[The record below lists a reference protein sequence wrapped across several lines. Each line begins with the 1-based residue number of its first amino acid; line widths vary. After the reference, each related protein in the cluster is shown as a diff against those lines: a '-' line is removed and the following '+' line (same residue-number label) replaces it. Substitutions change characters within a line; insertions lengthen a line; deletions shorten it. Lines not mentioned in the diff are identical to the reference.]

1 MSERLFTLWGL
12 LLFACCFLPGSVWAE
27 QGRQV
32 VVYTSVDEVL
42 SAEVFAWIEQQTGL
56 DVLPVFDSEATKTT
70 GLYLRLI
77 QEASRP
83 RADVFWNGEFSRTL
97 LLKEKSVLESY
108 SPHAAERIPERF
120 KDPEGFWTG
129 LSARARVLAFNPSR
143 VEASKVPQSA
153 TALLGEEWKGRVIW
167 ANPMFGTAGTHCAAL
182 LAHRGEQPFTAL
194 MARWKKHFRTVRSN
208 GEVALLVAEGAFPLG
223 ITDTD
228 DVFRIKLEGGSI
240 EAVPFDSEGEGT
252 LLIPNTVAILAKCPH
267 PEAAREFVEALLDP
281 EVERRMAFS
290 PSRQLPVRE
299 DVEVPEDL
307 VAWRSIRAL
316 PVSLESVA
324 KEADRAMRILKP
336 MIQG

>member
-1 MSERLFTLWGL
+1 MTQRRSVCWVVVTVAMCLSPRPTWGQD
-12 LLFACCFLPGSVWAE
+12 P
-27 QGRQV
+27 RQV

-42 SAEVFAWIEQQTGL
+42 STEIFSWIEQQTGL

-97 LLKEKSVLESY
+97 LLKEKGLLDSY
-108 SPHAAERIPERF
+108 RPRMSKQIPERF

-129 LSARARVLAFNPSR
+129 LSARARVLAFNPSL
-143 VEASKVPQSA
+143 VEAAKVPRSV

-167 ANPMFGTAGTHCAAL
+167 ANPMFGTTGTHCAAL
-182 LAHRGEQPFTAL
+182 LARMGEPPFTSL
-194 MARWKKHFRTVRSN
+194 MARWKERFRIVRSN
-208 GEVALLVAEGAFPLG
+208 GEVARLVAEGAFPLG
-223 ITDTD
+223 LTDTD
-228 DVFRIKLEGGSI
+228 DVFRMKLEGRPI
-240 EAVPFDSEGEGT
+240 DAVPFDSEGEGT

-307 VAWRSIRAL
+307 LAWRSIRVL
-316 PVSLESVA
+316 PVFLDAVA
-324 KEADRAMRILKP
+324 READRAMEVLKP